1 MTTRTPRPLHLTL
14 LAVVL
19 ATVMVAPL
27 AAAPATGPADGAP
40 AADTAADADALLAD
54 ALSTTSADGV
64 AMAGVASVDT
74 SWHLGASGGQFA
86 DTDAPID
93 PEFVD
98 PHAHAVRKEPTEEI
112 GSRIVARAL
121 VVQGADGNRVAV
133 VGNDLYLPN
142 DLLNRRVAQLVQA
155 HDEEVAAGLVE
166 GPVVGITDE
175 TLAMTVSHNHNS
187 AFYSTP
193 SWGTWIFQDVFDIR
207 FFDYYA
213 ERMAQAV
220 IDAAADMRPV
230 RMGAATLPFN
240 EIQAHTYGPK
250 VAIDGTP
257 AGQPWSHTTGQLSV
271 VRFDDITDP
280 ANPDPYAAWVVL
292 GIHPE
297 WTWGYDVYNGDV
309 THAAMRVIDRELGVT
324 TVMSQ
329 RETGSSG
336 PHRHGRVHE
345 GDERREFQDNGFGNL
360 DVAARL
366 WADRVSAAYDAIA
379 AGTPVQPFD
388 PVHQPLAEGDDV
400 TSPIARVDFSSSFTV
415 DAASQRFA
423 PPTMR
428 PVPGISNCNTAQLFH
443 GDIQLPILGFPDC
456 AENPDSLGVT
466 DPVVDPL
473 FGAVSDATGTHVTM
487 ENAGNH
493 VVAATPV
500 DERAMYDQLRAAGVP
515 IPDSYTGTALT
526 AVEETAAVHIM
537 AFRLG
542 DLAVTFCPCEQFS
555 DTALNVQTRLDDVA
569 GNVWIG
575 WDWESQLTPTGRSW
589 CIPTPGVEAM
599 MTCAD
604 PRDPATDLDPV
615 PLGDVERMRAQ
626 IRNDA
631 AGWETDAG
639 SMFGEAEAPE
649 PVDIL
654 GNFTHAEVP
663 EHGYPM
669 VVSVGMANDY
679 FGYVPNYR
687 EMRAHEHYRK
697 ALNGLGLHG
706 ADYLANRMVAL
717 GASLNG
723 GPAVELSPADLAYQA
738 ESARALAT
746 ATALGEV
753 ADAWESTYAA
763 SLPADGGTPA
773 VIAQPGD
780 ITRFDAAEV
789 RWVGGSNY
797 TDMPLVEVQRL
808 EGGEWVT
815 VGDMHGEVQARL
827 DFPSPAELPAVETGT
842 FEWVWTAQMEAF
854 VADRDGE
861 GGRLWLPE
869 VDGTQVQATPVGTYR
884 FAMTGHHR
892 TGPGDAVEAY
902 ALTSEPFAVG
912 VWDGITADVSTD
924 GDDVVVTVGPRSE
937 ITMDDGATTYA
948 IGPIDYPDSYDSSFA
963 YVQGPERRRFTYGPG
978 QADDEW
984 YCPFCRFRPWA
995 ESADAARVV
1004 VTLDGPGGTRDVPAE
1019 PLGDGRWVVR
1029 DVLTPNTTAVVTM
1042 GNISDAWGNI
1052 NGVVSNRVGG

>member
-1 MTTRTPRPLHLTL
+1 MPTTRRL
-14 LAVVL
+14 LVL
-19 ATVMVAPL
+19 ALTALLVAGLVP
-27 AAAPATGPADGAP
+27 AAASPTLPAGAP
-40 AADTAADADALLAD
+40 SAEDLLAD
-54 ALSTTSADGV
+54 ASVTGV

-86 DTDAPID
+86 DTDAPVD

-112 GSRIVARAL
+112 GSRILARAL
-121 VVQGADGNRVAV
+121 VVQGADGNRIAV

-155 HDEEVAAGLVE
+155 HDQQVAAGLAE
-166 GPVVGITDE
+166 GPTVGITDQ
-175 TLAMTVSHNHNS
+175 TLAITVSHNHNS

-213 ERMAQAV
+213 ERMAEAV
-220 IDAAADMRPV
+220 IAAAGELRPV

-271 VRFDDITDP
+271 VRFDDVTDP
-280 ANPDPYAAWVVL
+280 AHPDPYAAWVML

-329 RETGSSG
+329 RETGASG
-336 PHRHGRVHE
+336 PHRRGYVHD

-360 DVAARL
+360 DTAARL
-366 WADRVSAAYDAIA
+366 WADRVAAAFDAIED
-379 AGTPVQPFD
+379 GTPVQDFD
-388 PVHQPLAEGDDV
+388 PVHQPLGAGADV
-400 TSPIARVDFSSSFTV
+400 TTPIARVDPSSDFTV
-415 DAASQRFA
+415 AAASQRFA

-428 PVPGISNCNTAQLFH
+428 PIPGISNCNTAQLFH
-443 GDIQLPILGFPDC
+443 GDVQLPILGFPDC

-466 DPVVDPL
+466 DPVADPAFEAL
-473 FGAVSDATGTHVTM
+473 SEATGTHLTP
-487 ENAGNH
+487 ENLGNH
-493 VVAATPV
+493 VVEATPV
-500 DERAMYDQLRAAGVP
+500 DERAVHDQLRAAGIP

-555 DTALNVQTRLDDVA
+555 DTALNVQTRLDDVP

-575 WDWESQLTPTGRSW
+575 WDWESLETPTGRSW
-589 CIPTPGVEAM
+589 CVPAAEEGMV
-599 MTCAD
+599 TCAD
-604 PRDPATDLDPV
+604 PRTPTVDLPPV
-615 PLGDVERMRAQ
+615 AAEDVARMQAQ

-631 AGWETDAG
+631 AGWEDDVA
-639 SMFGEAEAPE
+639 SLFGEAEAVDPA
-649 PVDIL
+649 DIL

-687 EMRAHEHYRK
+687 EMRSHEHYRK

-738 ESARALAT
+738 ESARALAV

-763 SLPADGGTPA
+763 TLPADGGTPSI
-773 VIAQPGD
+773 VAQPTD
-780 ITRFDAAEV
+780 IMRFDAAEV
-789 RWVGGSNY
+789 SWVGGSNY

-808 EGGEWVT
+808 GPDGWHT
-815 VGDMHGEVQARL
+815 VGDMTGEVQARL
-827 DFPSPAELPAVETGT
+827 DFPTPLELPLVEAGQ
-842 FEWVWTAQMEAF
+842 FEWTWTAQMEAF
-854 VADRDGE
+854 VSGE
-861 GGRLWLPE
+861 GGEGAILALPE
-869 VDGTQVQATPVGTYR
+869 ADGTRVEATPPGTYR
-884 FAMTGHHR
+884 FVVDGHHR
-892 TGPGDAVEAY
+892 TGPGDGVATY
-902 ALTSEPFAVG
+902 HLTSEPFEVD
-912 VWDGITADVSTD
+912 VWRGITADLTTD
-924 GDDVVVTVGPRSE
+924 GEDVVVTVGPRS
-937 ITMDDGATTYA
+937 TVVMDDGATTYEF
-948 IGPIDYPDSYDSSFA
+948 GPIDYPNSYSSSFD
-963 YVQGPERRRFTYGPG
+963 YVQGDRRERFTYGPG
-978 QADDEW
+978 QADDEF
-984 YCPFCRFRPWA
+984 YCPFCTFRLWA
-995 ESADAARVV
+995 DTGEAVG
-1004 VTLDGPGGTRDVPAE
+1004 VTVTVERDGLVHRIPAVPAGE
-1019 PLGDGRWVVR
+1019 GRWVAPGALAEGGSAYVTPG
-1029 DVLTPNTTAVVTM
+1029 DVT
-1042 GNISDAWGNI
+1042 DAWGNL
-1052 NGVVSNRVGG
+1052 NGMVSNAVSR